1 MTKGKILWC
10 FIRFSQLILQ
20 GNVEISLE
28 NLWVDNVAWRGRLL
42 EGYGQDVFWDNPV
55 NDNKNQDIIRCSNVS
70 LKTHL
75 LITTKPLLWTVLLV
89 LKIPNFTQSPM
100 FGLGFPAKGATCKS
114 KYCFKTIFVRRNH
127 IFCFFFF
134 WNTIWS
140 VPKWPRTGFRRGHVC
155 SNSRNPAMVRSRSD
169 TESLTLFGSIIR
181 QGFVVMVL
189 QTISAFFTS
198 LLWTH
203 RQI

>member
-1 MTKGKILWC
+1 MFYQILSTHSSRKC
-10 FIRFSQLILQ
+10 T
-20 GNVEISLE
+20 EISLE

-42 EGYGQDVFWDNPV
+42 EGYGQEVFWDNPV
-55 NDNKNQDIIRCSNVS
+55 NDNKNQDIIRRSNVF
-70 LKTHL
+70 LKTHQ

-100 FGLGFPAKGATCKS
+100 SDLGS
-114 KYCFKTIFVRRNH
+114 RNH

-134 WNTIWS
+134 SNTIWS
-140 VPKWPRTGFRRGHVC
+140 VPKWPRTGFWRGHLC
-155 SNSRNPAMVRSRSD
+155 SNSGNPAMVRSRSD
-169 TESLTLFGSIIR
+169 TESLTLFGSTIR
-181 QGFVVMVL
+181 QGFVLMVL
-189 QTISAFFTS
+189 QTISALFTS